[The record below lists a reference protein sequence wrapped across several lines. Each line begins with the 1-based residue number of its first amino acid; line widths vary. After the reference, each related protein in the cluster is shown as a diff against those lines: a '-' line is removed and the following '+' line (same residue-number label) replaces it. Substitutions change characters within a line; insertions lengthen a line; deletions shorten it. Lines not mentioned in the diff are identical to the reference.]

1 MTNPDL
7 LGDRREQPVPGPDHA
22 TPDAVPELPQ
32 AASLAPGAAPGQT
45 PGDYSTPPMPAPQV
59 PPPEAVAKRRWYL
72 RAWFIVPATLV
83 VVAATALSVLFALPK
98 TITVRGR
105 VVDQT
110 RPDLAVAAATVTA
123 DGKTITTGATGAF
136 TMPDV
141 PQDAALQ
148 VTAPAYAARTVSAST
163 QQMAISLIPIPVRVT
178 VTSAMTGAPL
188 TAAISAAPGA
198 PVPYTIASDGTARLY
213 RAAPGETLTV
223 AARGYRLARAAVA
236 ADQTLAVALEPTVPT
251 VWQQITNWASRGQY
265 TKIVDWV
272 LRPAIGYTFIPPTA
286 PEQGQL
292 NKLLDPQYELYYTQR
307 DIAGTDAWVEITID
321 KTGGSLDLRATAHAY
336 LGHVTMTTIAGQP
349 AWHGGPGSHG
359 SYGTLGNP
367 GVIDL
372 EVYGDSIAQTDR
384 IMSDILQPLSGNS
397 QTTAA

>member
-22 TPDAVPELPQ
+22 TPDAVPELRQ

-45 PGDYSTPPMPAPQV
+45 PGGYGTPPMPAQRV

-72 RAWFIVPATLV
+72 RAWFIVPVTLV

-98 TITVRGR
+98 TITVRGH

-110 RPDLAVAAATVTA
+110 RPGLAVAAAIVTA

-136 TMPDV
+136 TMSDV
-141 PQDAALQ
+141 PQDATLQ

-163 QQMAISLIPIPVRVT
+163 QQMAISLIPIPVKVT

-188 TAAISAAPGA
+188 AAAISAAPGA

-236 ADQTLAVALEPTVPT
+236 A
-251 VWQQITNWASRGQY
+251 
-265 TKIVDWV
+265 
-272 LRPAIGYTFIPPTA
+272 
-286 PEQGQL
+286 
-292 NKLLDPQYELYYTQR
+292 ELYYTER
-307 DIAGTDAWVEITID
+307 DIAGTSAWVEITID
-321 KTGGSLDLRATAHAY
+321 KTGGSLDLRGTAQAY
-336 LGHVTMTTIAGQP
+336 LGHVTSTTIAGQP
-349 AWHGGPGSHG
+349 AWHGGPDSHG
-359 SYGTLGNP
+359 AYGTLVNP

-372 EVYGDSIAQTDR
+372 EVYGNSIAQTDR
-384 IMSDILQPLSGNS
+384 IMTDILQPLSGNS